1 MTVHSPSPWG
11 QSCHSSA
18 VLDTPSASDQ
28 WPQPSTQGLTTS
40 VPLLGSFKG
49 PPKEWQSWSLALFFS
64 LHLPLSNT
72 ILGKSF
78 ILSKP
83 KSFEYTLL
91 TWMMILE
98 LRKLSNLPDVTQL
111 PRGKSGLLES
121 EETFGSYLPVFTL
134 SCPLNILFM
143 GCPGTNEQGCSAL
156 RRPAQGVLL
165 PQALPSCPKG
175 WGLRAMD
182 TTHHSPAAP
191 PAPVGKIGFN
201 PLRSWENRETD
212 REVVCL
218 KQHNQLVLES
228 EQSALTFPKCCGRQL
243 WWWWQWQRGDPKS

>member
-121 EETFGSYLPVFTL
+121 EETFGSYLPVLLHIIVSTEHSLYGMPWDQWARLL
-134 SCPLNILFM
+134 SPEETS
-143 GCPGTNEQGCSAL
+143 PGG
-156 RRPAQGVLL
+156 PATPGLAQL
-165 PQALPSCPKG
+165 PQ
-175 WGLRAMD
+175 GLRAEGYGHNPPFACS
-182 TTHHSPAAP
+182 TTSA
-191 PAPVGKIGFN
+191 
-201 PLRSWENRETD
+201 SWED
-212 REVVCL
+212 RL
-218 KQHNQLVLES
+218 
-228 EQSALTFPKCCGRQL
+228 QSP
-243 WWWWQWQRGDPKS
+243 